1 MKGALFQ
8 LECLVMKSSFT
19 VNGFI
24 DTDVKFI
31 RNKVDNYNVHYSANQ
46 SKANNHNV
54 QYPTN
59 QNKADN
65 HSVDYQPIKAH
76 S

>member
-1 MKGALFQ
+1 MFLDDIFIQIWIMKGALFQ

-31 RNKVDNYNVHYSANQ
+31 R
-46 SKANNHNV
+46 
-54 QYPTN
+54 
-59 QNKADN
+59 
-65 HSVDYQPIKAH
+65 
-76 S
+76 